1 MDNEIYDGKFVGN
14 ILIVG
19 RTACGKTFFTQKLAV
34 NNFFGKLKK
43 TEWVSYIK
51 LTKEREAEIES
62 CFACPVKFHYPQDQ
76 NDLKD
81 LLDEFKKISR
91 LDERDNKNNVNNI
104 SGEKTTRDRL
114 IVMDDVAGLAD

>member
-1 MDNEIYDGKFVGN
+1 MDNEIYDEKFVGN

-51 LTKEREAEIES
+51 LTKEREFEFEIES
-62 CFACPVKFHYPQDQ
+62 SFARPVSFITH
-76 NDLKD
+76 
-81 LLDEFKKISR
+81 KI
-91 LDERDNKNNVNNI
+91 KVI
-104 SGEKTTRDRL
+104 
-114 IVMDDVAGLAD
+114 

>member
-51 LTKEREAEIES
+51 LTKEREFEFEIES
-62 CFACPVKFHYPQDQ
+62 SFARPVSFITH
-76 NDLKD
+76 
-81 LLDEFKKISR
+81 KI
-91 LDERDNKNNVNNI
+91 KVI
-104 SGEKTTRDRL
+104 
-114 IVMDDVAGLAD
+114 

>member
-1 MDNEIYDGKFVGN
+1 MDNEIYDEKFPGN

-19 RTACGKTFFTQKLAV
+19 RTACGKTFFTQKLATNTLFV
-34 NNFFGKLKK
+34 KLKK

-51 LTKEREAEIES
+51 LTKESEAEIES
-62 CFACPVKFHYPQDQ
+62 CFACQVNFRYLQDQ

-91 LDERDNKNNVNNI
+91 SDETDNKNNVNNI
-104 SGEKTTRDRL
+104 SCEKTTPDRL
-114 IVMDDVAGLAD
+114 ICHGQHFRSS